1 MRALLGLMRENGAGL
16 QGNLANWQDLLQRAT
31 SSLKIL
37 DPGLGNQELV
47 QSVAAELAKVTAF
60 MTENSQRQ

>member
-1 MRALLGLMRENGAGL
+1 VRALLGLMRENGAGL

-37 DPGLGNQELV
+37 DPELGKQELV
-47 QSVAAELAKVTAF
+47 QAVAAELAKVTAF